1 MKRRSITTI
10 LFIILLA
17 GLAMAG
23 DKMTGTRGAVPLG
36 SPQAPQSPLVEGAGS
51 RAVSCLLLSNYAGDL
66 TATKAFFEANM
77 IDITFDTFDTSTGAP
92 SLTFLEGFDC
102 VLLMENGHT
111 TYGPDVGAVIHDF
124 VTISLGNVVYGTF
137 IWQNWT
143 TWGGYGWGAMEG
155 ICPMYEAGGCE
166 YTYDSLD
173 MGTVV
178 SHPVTDGI
186 TGLFADSY
194 RGGTATST
202 AGVTLGNWTNGTP
215 AISIDDTTTGGRQCA
230 ISVFPAYENWGSYGS
245 NFGGDF
251 YLLIENAIKWCAGG
265 SGSQEPRIDVDC
277 NGEDGPVEVFQGAN
291 CTITVDVQ
299 ARGFL
304 GYPVDVWIAI
314 KAPSGSWWTW
324 RFGNWYN
331 DLGHCAWSSGLLDWS
346 GTVLD
351 IPLPLGSYKA
361 YIALETNVNGSLDL
375 GAIYDMDVVDFDVVV
390 QPTEYKWDSGTT
402 DNLLCWTSGGDM
414 VGMHC
419 FDTIPGGENLTN
431 VGTIFGSVLYSN
443 YAPGNGTPT
452 DFYVWEATSFGDPT
466 NASLLTQGTGVVGNV
481 DTDIHYWDACPCTV
495 TTPNFYVAYNLHHAG
510 YEYCLAIDG
519 SVTYVPGA
527 AFYTGTNTLNAFDPA
542 NLYANQYPPAESP
555 YGFWTVRAEY

>member
-1 MKRRSITTI
+1 MKKSLVVFIALFSFCVVGFAQVADDGLPVDPSDVSTVATNNARAQGSITT
-10 LFIILLA
+10 LFAANNGYA
-17 GLAMAG
+17 GNTFDIMPTVNMFCDGIDVNAG
-23 DKMTGTRGAVPLG
+23 SGGESTVVDVYYKLG
-36 SPQAPQSPLVEGAGS
+36 SCVG
-51 RAVSCLLLSNYAGDL
+51 
-66 TATKAFFEANM
+66 FENDA
-77 IDITFDTFDTSTGAP
+77 SAW
-92 SLTFLEGFDC
+92 TFL
-102 VLLMENGHT
+102 
-111 TYGPDVGAVIHDF
+111 
-124 VTISLGNVVYGTF
+124 GT
-137 IWQNWT
+137 N
-143 TWGGYGWGAMEG
+143 
-155 ICPMYEAGGCE
+155 
-166 YTYDSLD
+166 
-173 MGTVV
+173 
-178 SHPVTDGI
+178 
-186 TGLFADSY
+186 
-194 RGGTATST
+194 TATS
-202 AGVTLGNWTNGTP
+202 AGYDLPTWIDLSGNGVQFVAGDTYGIYVDIANYSSSRMNYTNGQHTYSNTEISLTSNTGQTSP
-215 AISIDDTTTGGRQCA
+215 A
-230 ISVFPAYENWGSYGS
+230 F
-245 NFGGDF
+245 
-251 YLLIENAIKWCAGG
+251 
-265 SGSQEPRIDVDC
+265 SGSFFPREWNGTFYYNDSGVANPIIDVKC
-277 NGEDGPVEVFQGAN
+277 NGGDGPVNVYQGVN
-291 CTITVDVQ
+291 CTITIDVQ
-299 ARGFL
+299 ARDFVGF
-304 GYPVDVWIAI
+304 PVDVWIAI

-542 NLYANQYPPAESP
+542 NLYANQYPPTESP